1 MKIVL
6 TTFGSFGDLHPYI
19 AIGIG
24 LKQRGHQVTIATS
37 PFYRD
42 KIETEG
48 LTFHAVRPDLTDFG
62 DPDEIMRL
70 AMDLRT
76 GTEYFVKKIATP
88 FLRQTYEDLSAA
100 AAGADLLLTHPAT
113 YAGPLVAE
121 KLNLNWAS
129 SVLQPLGFL
138 SAYDPPVLPPV
149 SPLVAFLPRLRGL
162 GPNFHKRLYGLM
174 RGRVA
179 EWSAPIRR
187 FRADLGLPPTSAD
200 PMIEGQHAPGLV
212 LALFSPLLGPPQPD
226 WPPHTVQTGF
236 PFYDKLAGDKA
247 MPPDLAAFLDAG
259 PPPIVFTLG
268 TAAVMD
274 AGDFYTHSIEAAQIL
289 KRRAVLL
296 IGRDPR
302 NRPAIPLP
310 PDIFAAEYA
319 PFSELFPRACA
330 IVHQGG
336 VGTTGQAMRAG
347 RPSLVMPY
355 SHDQPDNA
363 ARVTRLGIGR
373 ALARD
378 RYTAYTAAREI
389 RALLDSPAY
398 ADKARRIGQQV
409 QTENGVQ
416 SACDA
421 LEAKLRMD
429 EPPRNTRSKRKEKE
443 ENTKSNPE
451 TGLTRFSG

>member
-1 MKIVL
+1 M
-6 TTFGSFGDLHPYI
+6 
-19 AIGIG
+19 
-24 LKQRGHQVTIATS
+24 IATS

-42 KIETEG
+42 KVETEG

-62 DPDEIMRL
+62 DPDEVMRL

-88 FLRQTYEDLSAA
+88 FLRQSYEDLEQGAVE
-100 AAGADLLLTHPAT
+100 GADLLVTHPAT

-121 KLNLNWAS
+121 KRGLNWAS

-149 SPLVAFLPRLRGL
+149 SSLVAFLPRLRRL
-162 GPNFHKRLYGLM
+162 GPAFHKRLYGLM

-179 EWSAPIRR
+179 AWSAPIRR
-187 FRADLGLPPTSAD
+187 FRADLGLPPTTAD

-212 LALFSPLLGPPQPD
+212 LALFSPLLGASQPD

-247 MPPDLAAFLDAG
+247 MPPDLIAFLDAG

-274 AGDFYTHSIEAAQIL
+274 AGDFYTHSIQAAQLL
-289 KRRAVLL
+289 KHRAVLL

-302 NRPAIPLP
+302 NRPIAPLP

-373 ALARD
+373 TLARD
-378 RYTAYTAAREI
+378 RYTAQSAARESA
-389 RALLDSPAY
+389 RPARNPVLCR
-398 ADKARRIGQQV
+398 KSARTWVGRY
-409 QTENGVQ
+409 
-416 SACDA
+416 
-421 LEAKLRMD
+421 K
-429 EPPRNTRSKRKEKE
+429 PNTA
-443 ENTKSNPE
+443 SNPPA
-451 TGLTRFSG
+451 TLWKRS